1 MLMALQQGIGRN
13 AAASQQGVSCNA
25 DGIAAVD

>member
-13 AAASQQGVSCNA
+13 ADGIAAGVSCNA